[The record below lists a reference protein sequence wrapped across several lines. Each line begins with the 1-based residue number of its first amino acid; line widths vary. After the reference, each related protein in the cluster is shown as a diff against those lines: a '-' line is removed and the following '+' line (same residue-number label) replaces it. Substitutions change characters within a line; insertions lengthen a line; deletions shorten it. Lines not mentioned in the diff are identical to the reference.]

1 MSNSDKKSGIFITA
15 RLGSKRVLQKH
26 LLPVNDQPILSY
38 LLGRIKKA
46 FQTEIEK
53 EEIYVVIVTS
63 DERENRIFEK
73 FTGDGVTVYYGDV
86 HNIPLRHLQTAE
98 DRNLDAVIAVDGDDI
113 LCSVEG
119 MKAVYHAL
127 KTGVP
132 YAQTA
137 GLPLGMNVM
146 GYTTLFLKE
155 SLGQSNEKILE
166 TGWTRLFDQT
176 RLHQIQVSLPDYSY
190 EQLRFTLDY
199 QEDYLFFNALIENL
213 ADCVWTISDVELVNL
228 VTEKH
233 LYRLNDSV
241 AKKYWDNFHRQKKQ
255 EETGSYD

>member
-15 RLGSKRVLQKH
+15 RLGSKRVEQKH
-26 LLPVNDQPILSY
+26 LLPVNGQPILFY

-46 FQTEIEK
+46 FQAEIEK
-53 EEIYVVIVTS
+53 EDVCVVIATS
-63 DERENRIFEK
+63 DEPENRTFEE
-73 FTGDGVTVYYGDV
+73 FAGDGVTVYYGDV

-98 DRNLDAVIAVDGDDI
+98 GLKLDAVIAVDGDDI

-127 KTGVP
+127 KANAP
-132 YAQTA
+132 YVQTA

-146 GYTTLFLKE
+146 GYTTRFLKE
-155 SLGQSNEKILE
+155 SLGQGHEKILE
-166 TGWTRLFDQT
+166 TGWTRLFDQAQ
-176 RLHQIQVSLPDYSY
+176 LHQVQVSLPDYSY

-199 QEDYLFFNALIENL
+199 QEDHLFFKAVIEDL
-213 ADCVWTISDVELVNL
+213 AERVWTISDAELINL

-233 LYRLNDSV
+233 FYRLNDSV
-241 AKKYWDNFHRQKKQ
+241 SKKYWENFHRQKRQ
-255 EETGSYD
+255 EETGSCD